1 MTQFPAAPDRIDPP
15 YLDGERA
22 ALDAWL
28 EFHRGTLLHKCAGLT
43 PEQLGERS
51 VPPSSLSLR
60 GLLRHMTEV
69 ERAWFQRVIAGRA
82 DAGDIYCG
90 PDDEDGDF
98 DGVGRDGDDPA
109 AAVPAELAA
118 FTAEVE
124 ASRAVAAARESLDE
138 LSVGRTRRKGEQV
151 SLRWVYLHM
160 IEEYARHNGHA
171 DLLRE
176 RIDGATGQ

>member
-1 MTQFPAAPDRIDPP
+1 MTALPPAPTRVDPP
-15 YLDGERA
+15 FTDGERA
-22 ALDAWL
+22 AVEAWL
-28 EFHRGTLLHKCAGLT
+28 DFHRATLLTTCAGLT

-60 GLLRHMTEV
+60 GLLRHMTDV
-69 ERAWFQRVIAGRA
+69 ERYWFTRVVAGREA
-82 DAGDIYCG
+82 PTVYWA
-90 PDDEDGDF
+90 DEDDVEF
-98 DGVGRDGDDPA
+98 DGVGADGDDPTT
-109 AAVPAELAA
+109 AVPAELAA

-124 ASRAVAAARESLDE
+124 ASRAVAAGHTSLDD
-138 LSVGRTRRKGEQV
+138 VGAGLRHGERV

-176 RIDGATGQ
+176 RTDGTTS